1 MLTVYVVTNMSTT
14 AQNCDAF
21 CSSKG
26 LRYISWQ
33 WVLVDDMGLHMLSV
47 AAHAG
52 GQPNERARAYIA
64 FYQKV
69 NKAKTHQHR
78 RNTYE
83 RHRFKV
89 RQNELVRQLNQAP
102 TRKPTLASIV
112 NYGLTYDPQTQSWTV
127 TTPQVTV

>member
-1 MLTVYVVTNMSTT
+1 MDQSCQVRVCDLFRDVYSGVVW
-14 AQNCDAF
+14 
-21 CSSKG
+21 SS
-26 LRYISWQ
+26 
-33 WVLVDDMGLHMLSV
+33 
-47 AAHAG
+47 
-52 GQPNERARAYIA
+52 PNERARAYVA

-83 RHRFKV
+83 RHKFKV

-112 NYGLTYDPQTQSWTV
+112 NYGLTYDPQTHSWTA
-127 TTPQVTV
+127 TTPQDHQEVVTV